1 MGLCGC
7 GHGND
12 PGSDDAGIADVP
24 ADVPSPPL
32 TFVAVTFNTG
42 TTENKAWASDTDRY
56 TPQLGKWSDE
66 WYGDGLAWTPAV
78 EAARTFFAD
87 VDPDVVAFQ
96 EIFWTGECPEI
107 PANAKTGFACESWN
121 PGDPTVAQVILGEGW
136 QVACHPG
143 KSDKCAA
150 VNRRFGTF
158 RDCDADF
165 CLEGLKG
172 YEVEDCGKGA
182 RIARGIIDL
191 EDGGTLTLVSVHG
204 TSGLSADDQDCR
216 TRQFEQV
223 FDDLGDGE
231 PGANGDINLIMG
243 DWNTDPGR
251 MAEVDPS
258 AAYLYD
264 HVGEGTPFH
273 FLTEVGPDVTPTYG
287 GLISIDHVIS
297 DTLTG
302 DCRAIGV
309 TDGSPPVLEDFYFD
323 HAPVVC
329 SLTE

>member
-1 MGLCGC
+1 
-7 GHGND
+7 
-12 PGSDDAGIADVP
+12 
-24 ADVPSPPL
+24 
-32 TFVAVTFNTG
+32 
-42 TTENKAWASDTDRY
+42 
-56 TPQLGKWSDE
+56 
-66 WYGDGLAWTPAV
+66 
-78 EAARTFFAD
+78 
-87 VDPDVVAFQ
+87 
-96 EIFWTGECPEI
+96 
-107 PANAKTGFACESWN
+107 
-121 PGDPTVAQVILGEGW
+121 
-136 QVACHPG
+136 
-143 KSDKCAA
+143 
-150 VNRRFGTF
+150 
-158 RDCDADF
+158 
-165 CLEGLKG
+165 
-172 YEVEDCGKGA
+172 
-182 RIARGIIDL
+182 
-191 EDGGTLTLVSVHG
+191 
-204 TSGLSADDQDCR
+204 
-216 TRQFEQV
+216 
-223 FDDLGDGE
+223 
-231 PGANGDINLIMG
+231 MG